1 MSSPYSRI
9 APELGFS
16 APEIMF
22 SMVVLPE
29 PFGPISPSTSFS
41 ARSNE
46 MPSTATRPPKRLL
59 TPSTASAV
67 IARCSGMAAFPALQ
81 QAADRA
87 MAPRHEVFDQ
97 ADHAARDEIDD
108 EQKARAQQDRGL
120 CRELGGDEL
129 PQQSERD
136 HADQRTPQAM
146 NAAE

>member
-1 MSSPYSRI
+1 MSWSYSRI
-9 APELGFS
+9 APELGLS

-41 ARSNE
+41 ARSKD

-67 IARCSGMAAFPALQ
+67 IARSGMAVAPALQ
-81 QAADRA
+81 QGRDRT
-87 MAPRHEVFDQ
+87 MASCHDVFDQ

-108 EQKARAQQDRGL
+108 EQKAGAQQDGGL
-120 CRELGGDEL
+120 GRELGGDEL
-129 PQQSERD
+129 PQQRERD
-136 HADQRTPQAM
+136 HADQRS
-146 NAAE
+146 